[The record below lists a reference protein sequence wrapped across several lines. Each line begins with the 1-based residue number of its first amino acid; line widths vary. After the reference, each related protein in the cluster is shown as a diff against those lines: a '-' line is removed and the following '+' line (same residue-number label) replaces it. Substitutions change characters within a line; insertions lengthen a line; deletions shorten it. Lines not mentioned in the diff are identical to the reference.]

1 MIFLYFV
8 GAYIRIYGFNV
19 FNTAKKSISIFVGTA
34 AILFSYIFLIE
45 FFFQDPDSAIQFWDC
60 NSLFQVILSISL
72 FCFFKNLNIG
82 YHPKI
87 NRIATYVFG
96 IYLLHEGPF
105 KWNIWHKVFVFSG
118 YENDPFL
125 FARILFA
132 VVVLMLAG
140 IIVEVCRKPFEK
152 HIYKILDRIEA
163 RYFTPSK
170 P

>member
-19 FNTAKKSISIFVGTA
+19 FNTAKKSISIFAVTA
-34 AILFSYIFLIE
+34 TILFSYIFLTE
-45 FFFQDPDSAIQFWDC
+45 LLFQDSHLAIQFWDC

-132 VVVLMLAG
+132 IVALMLAG
-140 IIVEVCRKPFEK
+140 ITVEFCRQPCEK
-152 HIYKILDRIEA
+152 YMSKILDRIEA